1 MDIAN
6 ILANASESIEF
17 IKKSS
22 ILKFEIHGV
31 KKSLHDFY
39 EPCSEGKA
47 ELFGVYA
54 IVKTSSKYNETV
66 WIADFNSRKEAET
79 SLVFLS
85 VYFCSKEKREN
96 MKKAL
101 AFNDEQLWNKNCT
114 IKGYPFYVAL
124 RAIREFGG
132 DVWQNL
138 TDSIHIFETRFGC

>member
-17 IKKSS
+17 VKKSS

-101 AFNDEQLWNKNCT
+101 PPSHQDTKIHQDDRRKC
-114 IKGYPFYVAL
+114 
-124 RAIREFGG
+124 RANR
-132 DVWQNL
+132 NL
-138 TDSIHIFETRFGC
+138 SSLSLVPAW